1 MRPSRGLQRGSVFN
15 GAGDPRTPGYASTP
29 GAPRIPLEQTAL
41 PKIPVVPISAA
52 NAELLMNQVRGTDI
66 PANAI
71 IHGAYIKT
79 TTAPTFGG
87 TTTGL
92 NAKIGTAADDDGYG
106 QAISIASTAGIKIPE
121 PGARRGVIN
130 TTQDVVVAFTAT
142 GGAASLAEVTAGAG
156 TVYIA
161 YSLAPV

>member
-1 MRPSRGLQRGSVFN
+1 MAFYNDPIEFRKPITLT
-15 GAGDPRTPGYASTP
+15 GDAAAVAAIVQYASK
-29 GAPRIPLEQTAL
+29 AFVLADITAGTL
-41 PKIPVVPISAA
+41 TFTNV
-52 NAELLMNQVRGTDI
+52 TDI

-71 IHGAYIKT
+71 ITGAYIKT
-79 TTAPTFGG
+79 TTQPTFGG

-92 NAKIGTAADDDGYG
+92 NAKIGTSADDDGYG
-106 QAISIASTAGIKIPE
+106 QSIAITGTAGLKIPE
-121 PGARRGVIN
+121 PGARRGVLN
-130 TTQDVVVAFTAT
+130 STQNIVVVFTAT